1 MNYMPKMHRRSF
13 LVSSAAAGLAVG
25 FRLPFGDEA
34 AAQTELPPE
43 VNAWVVVKPD
53 DTVIIRIA
61 RVDMGQGTLTG
72 LAQLVAEELECDWS
86 KVTWEYPSPGR
97 NVARN
102 RIWQNYQ
109 TAGSQ
114 GIRQSQKYVREGGA
128 AARMMLIQ
136 AAANEWKVPA
146 GECVAA
152 NSVISHK
159 PSGRT
164 TTFGKVADAAGKLD
178 VPKDPP
184 LKDAKDWKIA
194 GKPLKRLD
202 TPDKINGKQ
211 VYAIDTKLPG
221 MLNAAIKLCP
231 VIGGKVKSFDAAKVE
246 TLKGV
251 KKVVPV
257 GDFAVAV
264 VADTWWHAKTALE
277 ALPIVWDDGGNGNVS
292 SETIAAR
299 LKEGLDADEAYV
311 GNKQG
316 DAKAALASAA
326 KKVEAVYA
334 YPYQN
339 HAPMEPMNTD
349 GAMDRGRLP
358 GLGADPER

>member
-1 MNYMPKMHRRSF
+1 M
-13 LVSSAAAGLAVG
+13 
-25 FRLPFGDEA
+25 
-34 AAQTELPPE
+34 PPE
-43 VNAWVVVKPD
+43 VNAWVVVQPD

-114 GIRQSQKYVREGGA
+114 GIRQSQQYVREGGA

-152 NSVISHK
+152 NSVITHK

-178 VPKDPP
+178 VPKNPP

-246 TLKGV
+246 TMKGV
-251 KKVVPV
+251 KKVAPV
-257 GDFAVAV
+257 GDLRAWRSSPTRGGTPKPRSKRCRSFGMTVAT
-264 VADTWWHAKTALE
+264 ATSRAKRSRPGSRKVSTPTRLTSATSR
-277 ALPIVWDDGGNGNVS
+277 AMPKGRSPPPPRRSKPSTPIRIRTTRPWS
-292 SETIAAR
+292 R
-299 LKEGLDADEAYV
+299 
-311 GNKQG
+311 
-316 DAKAALASAA
+316 
-326 KKVEAVYA
+326 
-334 YPYQN
+334 
-339 HAPMEPMNTD
+339 
-349 GAMDRGRLP
+349 
-358 GLGADPER
+358 